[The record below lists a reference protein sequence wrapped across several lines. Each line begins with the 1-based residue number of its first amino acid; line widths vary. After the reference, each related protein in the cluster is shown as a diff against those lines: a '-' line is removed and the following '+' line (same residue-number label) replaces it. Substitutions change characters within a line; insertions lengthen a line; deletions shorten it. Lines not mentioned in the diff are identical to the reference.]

1 MKTMTMQT
9 FENVQWTPRS
19 PQTMGEELLRQGM
32 AMAMCA
38 WLNSDGEEG
47 VGLRKPKALRDPNA
61 DLTIVWVLM
70 LLRNTGTLRER

>member
-1 MKTMTMQT
+1 MKTVTMQT

-32 AMAMCA
+32 AMDMCA

-47 VGLRKPKALRDPNA
+47 VGLRKPKA
-61 DLTIVWVLM
+61 
-70 LLRNTGTLRER
+70 